1 MKKIIFAVPLLFSL
15 ISFSQVSEMKWELD
29 YQILLKMANDSD
41 YTYDIREV
49 FHVTDAKNTD
59 FTSEFV
65 FYPVNPGES
74 YTNELL
80 QEPMEE
86 TSYKTLWSAL
96 HSKLDGGWI
105 HFANCIAYALET
117 QSLNLKEP
125 IMKRPETDWKPDPVT
140 ESWKRT
146 HKWEY
151 YIPVLQKNAIKEY
164 KLRKKNNELGDLKS
178 IPASYINLFLSTSD
192 KEYSDF
198 QSTGNFNEI
207 AKIDLIK
214 VLLGANYLG
223 EDQIKYVS
231 NAVLNAVKGYSSSN
245 LPSVLIFDEF
255 EAAAAMS
262 LDAGG
267 YKLESIVFRSSAE
280 LSQAEMETRKEE
292 VSKIIET
299 INAYNKAAFQK
310 RLKSYYGE

>member
-280 LSQAEMETRKEE
+280 LSQAEMETRKEQ